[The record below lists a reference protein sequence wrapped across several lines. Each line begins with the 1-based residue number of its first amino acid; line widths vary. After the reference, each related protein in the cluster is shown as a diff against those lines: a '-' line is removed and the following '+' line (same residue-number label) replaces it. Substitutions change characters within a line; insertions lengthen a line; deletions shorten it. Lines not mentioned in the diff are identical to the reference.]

1 MIEET
6 LEVVA
11 FGKLLH
17 SSDAFGLPELYLLG
31 SLLFRRG
38 LDGVLADLVDR
49 DELTAADAT
58 RLGVMV
64 SSGNARRA
72 YGLEVTRR

>member
-6 LEVVA
+6 LELVP

-38 LDGVLADLVDR
+38 LDGVLADLVR
-49 DELTAADAT
+49 RATSSAAADAT
-58 RLGVMV
+58 RLGAMV
-64 SSGNARRA
+64 AGDNARRA
-72 YGLEVTRR
+72 YGLQPAG